1 MKTAGILAR
10 LLTVLLLVMG
20 TVATLGTSAK
30 VISTGANLM
39 VLRDNASYYNE
50 QHRKTDEM
58 TEEYNRNQE
67 EREKFY
73 KSEDPVIRGFSNLG
87 TLTKLLCFFLALA
100 IWPGVV
106 LAWLYVL
113 LNIYWRLERKLK
125 RRKRKRSSGSQKNY
139 A

>member
-1 MKTAGILAR
+1 MKMVGILAR

-20 TVATLGTSAK
+20 TIATLGTSAK
-30 VISTGANLM
+30 VISTGVNLM
-39 VLRDNASYYNE
+39 VLHDNASYYNE

-58 TEEYNRNQE
+58 TEMYNRNQE

-73 KSEDPVIRGFSNLG
+73 KSEDPVIRGYSNLG
-87 TLTKLLCFFLALA
+87 TLTKLLCLFLAVA
-100 IWPGVV
+100 MWPGVV
-106 LAWLYVL
+106 LVWLYVL

-125 RRKRKRSSGSQKNY
+125 RRKRKSSSSRKNY